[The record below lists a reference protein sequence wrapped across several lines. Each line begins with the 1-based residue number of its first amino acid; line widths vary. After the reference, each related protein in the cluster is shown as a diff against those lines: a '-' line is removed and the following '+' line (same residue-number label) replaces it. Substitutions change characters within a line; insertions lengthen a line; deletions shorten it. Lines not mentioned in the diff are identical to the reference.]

1 MATATP
7 SALSRALARL
17 FPRAR
22 VCVGGD
28 ISGNLYY
35 ARTEKDDEGGEIE
48 RREVRPPSSR
58 PADYDARTVPPE
70 WSAWLR
76 ATRADPPTPEE
87 IASNEA
93 RRERTR
99 ELAASVD
106 ARAAAARAE
115 RLAAA
120 APERAPPQLEAVGDF
135 AASEWEPP
143 PRTPAGGG
151 G

>member
-1 MATATP
+1 MATPP
-7 SALSRALARL
+7 SSLLSRALARL

-22 VCVGGD
+22 LCVGGD
-28 ISGNLYY
+28 ASGNLYY
-35 ARTEKDDEGGEIE
+35 ARTERDDEGGPVE

-58 PADYDARTVPPE
+58 PSDFDSRTVPAE

-106 ARAAAARAE
+106 ARAAAARAA
-115 RLAAA
+115 RLAAG
-120 APERAPPQLEAVGDF
+120 APEREAPRLEAGEF
-135 AASEWEPP
+135 AAGEWEPP
-143 PRTPAGGG
+143 ARGGG
-151 G
+151 GG